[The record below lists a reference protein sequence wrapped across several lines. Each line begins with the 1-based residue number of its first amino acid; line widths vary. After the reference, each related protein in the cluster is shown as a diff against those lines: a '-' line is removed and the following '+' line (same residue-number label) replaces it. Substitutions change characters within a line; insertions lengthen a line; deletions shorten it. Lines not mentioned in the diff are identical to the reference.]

1 MTRSEDDFKL
11 MVSETDHFIFFKEMT
26 YRRKIVIQLHLI
38 ENLSLLL
45 QVLHQTLICCRHFRF
60 QPKSFMDRIV
70 AEIMVKMSM
79 GYKKMNRL
87 KVILL
92 DIIDDGCSFFRI
104 KSSAIND
111 DTLPGFIT
119 YHIAILLKH
128 VNFEFF
134 NM

>member
-1 MTRSEDDFKL
+1 M
-11 MVSETDHFIFFKEMT
+11 
-26 YRRKIVIQLHLI
+26 
-38 ENLSLLL
+38 N
-45 QVLHQTLICCRHFRF
+45 
-60 QPKSFMDRIV
+60 RIV

-92 DIIDDGCSFFRI
+92 DIIDNGSSFFRI

-111 DTLPGFIT
+111 DTLTGFIT
-119 YHIAILLKH
+119 NHIAILLKH
-128 VNFEFF
+128 VYFEFF